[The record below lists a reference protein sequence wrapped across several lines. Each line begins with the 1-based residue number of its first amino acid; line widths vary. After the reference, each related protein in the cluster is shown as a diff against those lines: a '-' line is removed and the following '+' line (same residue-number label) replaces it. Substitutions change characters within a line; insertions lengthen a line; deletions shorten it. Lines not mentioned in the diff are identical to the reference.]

1 MQKALDPDQD
11 DRTINL
17 GGGGATT
24 AKRTKKEGRKNIPQS
39 PSPREG
45 PMLKIPHLGKGNVH
59 PNGHGGRGNKFG
71 MS

>member
-24 AKRTKKEGRKNIPQS
+24 AKRTKKEGRKNIKHPSIPES
-39 PSPREG
+39 P
-45 PMLKIPHLGKGNVH
+45 
-59 PNGHGGRGNKFG
+59 GGTHA
-71 MS
+71 